1 MAVTNGV
8 NLVNVVAHEIVLGT
22 PLPPLRYRRSQLLKT
37 RESSGVQPLACPRLQ
52 TIQLGVEAQS
62 VIALRMMRLAAGGA
76 RGRAEA
82 TRMVAEK
89 VGALA
94 EAQTA
99 AAAAILTG
107 RRQKVVAGK
116 ILTAYKKRVGA
127 NRRRLSRR

>member
-1 MAVTNGV
+1 VYNPW
-8 NLVNVVAHEIVLGT
+8 LG
-22 PLPPLRYRRSQLLKT
+22 
-37 RESSGVQPLACPRLQ
+37 LAFKAFE
-52 TIQLGVEAQS
+52 LGIEAQS

-82 TRMVAEK
+82 NRMVAEK

-107 RRQKVVAGK
+107 RREKIVAGK
-116 ILTAYKKRVGA
+116 VLNTYRKRVRA